1 MRRKES
7 AGWQAVWTARPIY
20 RPSGQRMSYCND
32 GFGLLSDIVRRH
44 SGYGSFSA
52 YLKERIFKPL
62 GMERSNISFLRNSLD
77 ENAATLYTLEDGTW
91 RADMIMKTMPLCS
104 TEAAP

>member
-1 MRRKES
+1 
-7 AGWQAVWTARPIY
+7 
-20 RPSGQRMSYCND
+20 MSYCND

-62 GMERSNISFLRNSLD
+62 GMERSISASCAILWMKMRPRF
-77 ENAATLYTLEDGTW
+77 TLW
-91 RADMIMKTMPLCS
+91 RMEHGGQTMIMKTMPLCS
-104 TEAAP
+104 MEAAP